1 MDKPHDKDD
10 ITLLSTRFH
19 TLIDK
24 VQGLIDELHA
34 SPSAVTDGGQMP
46 SKARPD
52 AGRKAY
58 TIRAS
63 AAHDERRQKA
73 LIKVI
78 DDVLKQIDNAVSTDV
93 ETGPRPESGQRA
105 LFEYEK
111 KLFTL
116 EELRFLE
123 KTLRTFHP
131 ATVKEAHPD
140 S

>member
-1 MDKPHDKDD
+1 MDKPHDKND
-10 ITLLSTRFH
+10 ITLLSSRFH
-19 TLIDK
+19 ALMDK

-34 SPSAVTDGGQMP
+34 SPSAVVDGGGSIVKTP
-46 SKARPD
+46 PET
-52 AGRKAY
+52 GRKAY

-63 AAHDERRQKA
+63 GAHDERRQKA

-93 ETGPRPESGQRA
+93 ETEPRQESGQRT

-111 KLFTL
+111 KLFTI

-123 KTLRTFHP
+123 NTLRTFHP
-131 ATVKEAHPD
+131 ATVKDAHPD

>member
-1 MDKPHDKDD
+1 MDD
-10 ITLLSTRFH
+10 ITLLSSRFH
-19 TLIDK
+19 ALMDK

-34 SPSAVTDGGQMP
+34 SPVTVTAGG
-46 SKARPD
+46 KATLRSRPD
-52 AGRKAY
+52 TSRKAY
-58 TIRAS
+58 TIRATG
-63 AAHDERRQKA
+63 AHDERRQKA

-78 DDVLKQIDNAVSTDV
+78 DDVLKQIDHAVSSDA
-93 ETGPRPESGQRA
+93 EAEPRRESGQRA

-123 KTLRTFHP
+123 TTLRTFHP
-131 ATVKEAHPD
+131 AAVKEAHPD